1 MARTLR
7 RAIAFLVALVAA
19 LVASVWAPDRSVA
32 ELTPRWA
39 PPPSTFLPVL
49 DLRVHLRDEGPR
61 TDTLPVLLLHGTSS
75 SLHTWEGWTR
85 DLARDRRVI
94 RVDLPAF
101 GLTGPFTDG
110 DYTTAHY
117 LRFLVALLDSL
128 HVPRAIVAGNSFG
141 GQLAW
146 QLAVTAPTRVAALVL
161 VDAAGFPI
169 QSLSVPIG
177 FRIARNPA
185 LSGLM
190 THILP
195 RSIVAS
201 SVRNTYGDPALVTDS
216 VIDRYFELTRR
227 EGNRA
232 ALPLRFRAPD
242 DTTLRVR
249 LSAIAVP
256 TLILW
261 GLRDRL
267 IPPDN
272 AERFHRE
279 IKQSAVVTYDNLGHI
294 PMEEDPAHTVAAV
307 RAFLAAHFPLART
320 AP

>member
-1 MARTLR
+1 MLR
-7 RAIAFLVALVAA
+7 LLRNALLILVVLLAA

-32 ELTPRWA
+32 ALSARWA
-39 PPPSTFLPVL
+39 PPPSTFIPVL

-61 TDTLPVLLLHGTSS
+61 DDSLPILLLHGTSS
-75 SLHTWEGWTR
+75 SLHTWDGWTR
-85 DLARDRRVI
+85 DLVRDHRVV

-101 GLTGPFTDG
+101 GLTGPFPDG

-117 LRFLVALLDSL
+117 QRFLVALLDSL

-146 QLAVTAPTRVAALVL
+146 QLALVAPTRVAAIAL
-161 VDAAGFPI
+161 VDAAGYPI

-177 FRIARNPA
+177 FRLARNPA
-185 LSGLM
+185 MSGLM

-195 RSIVAS
+195 RSVVSS

-216 VIDRYFELTRR
+216 TIDRYYELTLR

-232 ALPLRFRAPD
+232 ALPLRFRSVE
-242 DTTLRVR
+242 DTTLRAR
-249 LSAIAVP
+249 MSGITVP
-256 TLILW
+256 TLIIW

-267 IPPDN
+267 IPPDH
-272 AERFHRE
+272 AERFHRD

-294 PMEEDPAHTVAAV
+294 PMEEDPARTVAAF
-307 RAFLAAHFPLART
+307 RAFVVQHFPPAKT

>member
-7 RAIAFLVALVAA
+7 RATALLVALVAA

-32 ELTPRWA
+32 ELTARWA
-39 PPPSTFLPVL
+39 PPPSTFIPVL

-61 TDTLPVLLLHGTSS
+61 TDTLPILLLHGTSS

-101 GLTGPFTDG
+101 GLTGPFADS

-117 LRFLVALLDSL
+117 LRFLAALLDSL

-146 QLAVTAPTRVAALVL
+146 QLAVTAPARVAALVL

-242 DTTLRVR
+242 DTTLRTR

-279 IKQSAVVTYDNLGHI
+279 IRESAVVTYDNLGHI
-294 PMEEDPAHTVAAV
+294 PMEEDPAHTVATV